1 MSVKSKMERFV
12 KIVNAFLEKIFAKR
26 SVFDVWQGS
35 ENVSVLGYDFLH
47 YWLSCFWNKYQIDT

>member
-1 MSVKSKMERFV
+1 MERFV